1 MADAQFRILVED
13 DLSNRVL
20 NVHTSCDE
28 GLPCTSVAVESC
40 VAITAA
46 FRPKHRHHGRR

>member
-1 MADAQFRILVED
+1 MADAQPRILIEE
-13 DLSNRVL
+13 DLSNRGL

-46 FRPKHRHHGRR
+46 LRRQHRHHGRR

>member
-1 MADAQFRILVED
+1 MADAQLRILIED

-28 GLPCTSVAVESC
+28 GPPCMSVAVESC

-46 FRPKHRHHGRR
+46 LRRKQRHHGRR